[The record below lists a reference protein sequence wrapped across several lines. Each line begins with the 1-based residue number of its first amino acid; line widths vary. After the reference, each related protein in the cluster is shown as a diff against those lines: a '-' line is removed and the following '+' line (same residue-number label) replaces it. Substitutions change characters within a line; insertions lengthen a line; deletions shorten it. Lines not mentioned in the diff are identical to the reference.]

1 MVPCNTELL
10 ADQSIISDEVVAA
23 VNDTFNRTSILQPN
37 LAEMSNCW
45 TPVENMGKSIRNG
58 TITHDN
64 AAEQTEMMNEA
75 MNSDGIK

>member
-1 MVPCNTELL
+1 
-10 ADQSIISDEVVAA
+10 
-23 VNDTFNRTSILQPN
+23 
-37 LAEMSNCW
+37 
-45 TPVENMGKSIRNG
+45 MGKGIRNG